1 MRLIIL
7 IFLVYLSNQLFAQQV
22 TGLVVDETTKIPI
35 MNARVTTSSYG
46 TFTTATGRFSL
57 NNVHFGDTI
66 TVSHM
71 GYESYHFR
79 HSNSSKSDTMLIL
92 LKVSPIALQEIAIK
106 GIRNYT
112 QDSLN
117 RRKEFASVFAYK
129 APKFKDIF
137 ITKSANTSA
146 HYSPFQNSTS
156 TLVSV
161 NLLSVIGLLTKNKTP
176 VSKLQKKL
184 LKEEEYNYVDHVF
197 SREKVRSLTSLK
209 GDSLQNFMTEYRP
222 SIEEAKQMTDYRLLL
237 YIKKSYDEFT
247 KTYKPENF
255 PSLNK

>member
-1 MRLIIL
+1 MRLILLIL
-7 IFLVYLSNQLFAQQV
+7 LVYFSNQLYAQQV
-22 TGLVVDETTKIPI
+22 TGLVVDETTKTPI
-35 MNARVTTSSYG
+35 INATVRSSSYT

-66 TVSHM
+66 TISHM
-71 GYESYHFR
+71 GYESYYFAYT
-79 HSNSSKSDTMLIL
+79 NSSISETLLIL
-92 LKVSPIALQEIAIK
+92 LKVSPIALREVTIK

-117 RRKEFASVFAYK
+117 RRKEFASVFAHK

-137 ITKSANTSA
+137 INRSTNTSA
-146 HYSPFQNSTS
+146 HYYPFQNSTA

-176 VSKLQKKL
+176 VSKLQEKL

-197 SREKVRSLTSLK
+197 SKQKVQALTSLK
-209 GDSLQNFMTEYRP
+209 GDSLQNFMNEYRP
-222 SIEEAKQMTDYRLLL
+222 SIEKAKQMTDYQLLL
-237 YIKKSYDEFT
+237 YIKKSYGEFI

-255 PSLNK
+255 PSPNK